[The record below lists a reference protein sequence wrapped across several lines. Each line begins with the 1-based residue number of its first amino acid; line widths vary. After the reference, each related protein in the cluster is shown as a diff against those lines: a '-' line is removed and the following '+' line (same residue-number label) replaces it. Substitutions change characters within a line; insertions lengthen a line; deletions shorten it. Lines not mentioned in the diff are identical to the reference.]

1 MLLTVKVLLIALL
14 VSGIFSGCIEGPMG
28 PDGVPGEKG
37 EQGDPGEP
45 GDGIVESKTFIVTSQ
60 GFQVTYY
67 ASLGY
72 SYIVTLEDDWFES
85 DCGYIIEQTGTAAWP
100 PYNEISG
107 DVSTWFVT
115 GGVLNQ
121 FAVRDGICV
130 YGFVYALNNFAPG
143 CLLTFY
149 KIKPSVT

>member
-14 VSGIFSGCIEGPMG
+14 VSGIFSGCIEGPIG

-72 SYIVTLEDDWFES
+72 SYIITLEDDWLES
-85 DCGYIIEQTGTAAWP
+85 DCGYIIEQTGTD
-100 PYNEISG
+100 G
-107 DVSTWFVT
+107 STWFVT
-115 GGVLNQ
+115 GGALNQ

-143 CLLTFY
+143 CSLTFY